1 MYSMKNKIFYILIAA
16 FILVS
21 TSCKKSE
28 LNVQNP
34 NSPTPESAA
43 TEPGILSL
51 GLGAVYQNG
60 FNGITDSR
68 YTGSFLGSSYWFLGP
83 AYLDEMADV
92 VTAEAANNITNQI
105 SVPDYYIDDAAT
117 RFTNTAPA
125 KNVARLNNS
134 RTKAGS
140 NMYYYEWTWM
150 YYLNNA
156 CNGILS
162 VADKTSFTGDATSK
176 RSAIKAWAYFWKGY
190 AYSHIGS
197 LYYAGLIKD
206 DYNALSN
213 DYKSSADIIAASN
226 ANFDKAI
233 TALNAVTNVTDYS
246 TVLKYLI
253 PTPCQVGKGVVPT
266 PTMWIHNINT
276 MKARNILVNKR
287 LKDMTATDWNNILT
301 LVGNGITASDYVFTG
316 RSSSTNSF
324 LSATSGSVSAL
335 TIGNPTGTT
344 YKISE
349 RLIQEFKT
357 GDKRLSTNFSAATL
371 YLNQKGGITFS
382 TRYTLLDVAS
392 SSTAGTVGGYGS
404 KTVGAYELFLAGS
417 YEENELMKAEA
428 NIKLGNIATGLA
440 SVDAVR
446 TYQGAALAA
455 VSGVVTDPVLAYEE
469 LRRERRV
476 ALLFRNVSFY
486 DARRWGVID
495 DISAGGGRT
504 GCVVVNST
512 TGAVSTNATINYNFL
527 DYWDVPDDETSLNT
541 PSATSAPVK
550 NPKP

>member
-1 MYSMKNKIFYILIAA
+1 MKNKILYILTATVV
-16 FILVS
+16 LVG
-21 TSCKKSE
+21 TSCSKKE
-28 LNVQNP
+28 LDVKNP

-83 AYLDEMADV
+83 AYMDEMADV

-105 SVPDYYIDDAAT
+105 SVPDYYIDDLGT
-117 RFTNTAPA
+117 KISNTSPA
-125 KNVARLNNS
+125 KAVGRLNNS

-156 CNGILS
+156 CNGVLA
-162 VADKTSFTGDATSK
+162 VVDKTTFTGDANSK
-176 RSAIKAWAYFWKGY
+176 KNAIKAWAYFWKGY

-206 DYNALSN
+206 DYSSLSN
-213 DYKSSADIIAASN
+213 EYKSSADMIAASN
-226 ANFDKAI
+226 ANFDKAV
-233 TALNAVTNVTDYS
+233 TALNAVTNVADYT
-246 TVLKYLI
+246 TVVKYLI
-253 PTPCQVGKGVVPT
+253 PTPNQVGKGVAPT
-266 PTMWIHNINT
+266 PTMWIHSINT

-301 LVGNGITASDYVFTG
+301 LVGNGITSTDYVFTG
-316 RSSSTNSF
+316 RSSATNSF
-324 LSATSGSVSAL
+324 LSATGGSVPAL
-335 TIGNPTGTT
+335 TVGNPTGTT

-349 RLIQEFKT
+349 RLIQEYKT
-357 GDKRLSTNFSAATL
+357 GDKRFSTNFNNSTL

-392 SSTAGTVGGYGS
+392 SSTAGTVGGVGS
-404 KTVGAYELFLAGS
+404 KAVGSYELYLAGS

-428 NIKLGNIATGLA
+428 NIKLGNIATGLT

-476 ALLFRNVSFY
+476 ALLFRNVAFY

-495 DISAGGGRT
+495 DVSAGGGRT

-512 TGAVSTNATINYNFL
+512 TGAVSNNATINYNFL
-527 DYWDVPDDETSLNT
+527 DYWDVPDDETSLNP

-550 NPKP
+550 NPK